1 MIKVL
6 FAGLYSTIQ
15 DLGRF
20 GFQSIGVPY
29 SGAMDDRA
37 ARLANALLGNDEND
51 AVIEQTMVGVKLM
64 FEIDTCIAITGA
76 EMQAKI
82 DNKAVELNK
91 SVIVN
96 KGSVLSFDGLKRG
109 IRGYI
114 GVNGGFQT
122 PVVLGS
128 RSMYPQVTGSHVL
141 KAGDELKVIPL
152 KKESLN
158 QHAHLKVNSTYLDS
172 ETIEVFQGLEFEF
185 LTRAQ
190 QKQLFNAVFHV
201 SKLNNRMAYQLEEL
215 LPNNLEPILT
225 SGVLPGTVQ
234 LTPSGKLIV
243 LMRDCQTTG
252 GYPRVLH
259 LKEEA
264 LAVLG
269 QKKFMDQIIF
279 KLLKY

>member
-6 FAGLYSTIQ
+6 SAGLYSTIQ

-20 GFQSIGVPY
+20 GFQGIGVPY

-37 ARLANALLGNDEND
+37 ARLANALLGNDENN

-82 DNKAVELNK
+82 DNKALELNK
-91 SVIVN
+91 SVLVN
-96 KGSVLSFDGLKRG
+96 KGSVLSFGGLKRG

-114 GVNGGFQT
+114 GVIGGFQT
-122 PVVLGS
+122 PLVLGS
-128 RSMYPQVTGSHVL
+128 RSMYPNITVSHIL

-158 QHAHLKVNSTYLDS
+158 QHAHLKVDRTYLDS
-172 ETIEVFQGLEFEF
+172 KILEVFQGPEFEF
-185 LTRAQ
+185 LTKVQ
-190 QKQLFNAVFHV
+190 QEQLFNSVFHV

-215 LPNNLEPILT
+215 LENNLDPILT

-252 GYPRVLH
+252 GYPRVLQ

-264 LAVLG
+264 IAVLG
-269 QKKFMDQIIF
+269 QKKFMDEIKF